1 MEGVFADDET
11 GAVLDRPDES
21 ILRFTEHFYA
31 DYAEDTFDNA
41 RQRIED
47 IDELMSFA
55 AKYADTAAFL
65 SEMAL
70 LTNLDTEQNLHKA
83 TPAKSI
89 RLSTIHQAKGL
100 EWKAV
105 FVLWL
110 VEGMFPAVRSLEEDA
125 TLAEERRL
133 FYVAVTRAKNY
144 LWLSVPRMRKMRDGG
159 LMMCAPSQFIEE
171 LDPALLQVDKA
182 GGVVMP
188 STRWRGY

>member
-1 MEGVFADDET
+1 
-11 GAVLDRPDES
+11 
-21 ILRFTEHFYA
+21 
-31 DYAEDTFDNA
+31 
-41 RQRIED
+41 
-47 IDELMSFA
+47 
-55 AKYADTAAFL
+55 
-65 SEMAL
+65 MAL

-144 LWLSVPRMRKMRDGG
+144 LWLSVPRMRN
-159 LMMCAPSQFIEE
+159 A
-171 LDPALLQVDKA
+171 
-182 GGVVMP
+182 
-188 STRWRGY
+188 RWRADDVRSVPIYRRIGPGPSSGGQGGGCCDALHALEGLLSRSRSRATAGVCFAGLPAVGNWRTMAA